1 MNVNLNELQKTL
13 AEAEVISL
21 ATSADDLVTV
31 RQVSPLSIGLLLYVR
46 TSLSS
51 RKAIQMLK
59 NPNVAVSVGNFYFT
73 GRSELLGKVTL
84 PENEEIKKTYRERYP
99 ESFSEDDEFIQDDE
113 VFFLIRIRKISQW
126 IYENNIPVGLA
137 EFELEE

>member
-1 MNVNLNELQKTL
+1 MNVNLSELQKTL
-13 AEAEVISL
+13 AETEVISL
-21 ATSADDLVTV
+21 ATSANDLVTA
-31 RQVSPLSIGLLLYVR
+31 RQVSPLSVGLHLYVR

-51 RKAIQMLK
+51 RKAIQMLE
-59 NPNVAVSVGNFYFT
+59 NPNVAVCVGNFYFT

-84 PENEEIKKTYRERYP
+84 PENEVIKKAYKERYP

-126 IYENNIPVGLA
+126 VYENNIPVGLA
-137 EFELEE
+137 ELELEE

>member
-1 MNVNLNELQKTL
+1 MNVNLSELQKTL
-13 AEAEVISL
+13 TETEVISL

-51 RKAIQMLK
+51 RKAKQMLK
-59 NPNVAVSVGNFYFT
+59 NPNVAVCVGNFYFT

-84 PENEEIKKTYRERYP
+84 PENEEIKKAYRERYP
-99 ESFSEDDEFIQDDE
+99 ESFSEEDEFIQDDE
-113 VFFLIRIRKISQW
+113 VFFLIRIREISQW
-126 IYENNIPVGLA
+126 VYENNIPVGLA
-137 EFELEE
+137 ELKLEE

>member
-13 AEAEVISL
+13 AETEVISL

-51 RKAIQMLK
+51 RKAIQMME
-59 NPNVAVSVGNFYFT
+59 NPNVAVCVENFYFT

-84 PENEEIKKTYRERYP
+84 PENEEIKNAYRKRYP

-113 VFFLIRIRKISQW
+113 VFFLIRIRKVSQW
-126 IYENNIPVGLA
+126 VYENNIPVGLA
-137 EFELEE
+137 ELKLEE

>member
-1 MNVNLNELQKTL
+1 MNVNLSELQKTL
-13 AEAEVISL
+13 AETEVISL
-21 ATSADDLVTV
+21 ATSANDLVTV
-31 RQVSPLSIGLLLYVR
+31 RQVSPLSVGLHLYVR

-51 RKAIQMLK
+51 RKAIQMLE
-59 NPNVAVSVGNFYFT
+59 NPNVAVCVGNFYFT

-84 PENEEIKKTYRERYP
+84 PENEAIKKAYKERYP

-126 IYENNIPVGLA
+126 VYENNIPVGLA
-137 EFELEE
+137 ELELEE

>member
-1 MNVNLNELQKTL
+1 MNVDLNELQKTL
-13 AEAEVISL
+13 DETEVISL

-51 RKAIQMLK
+51 RKAIQMLE
-59 NPNVAVSVGNFYFT
+59 NPNVAVCVGNFYFT

-84 PENEEIKKTYRERYP
+84 PENEEIKKAYRERYP

-126 IYENNIPVGLA
+126 VYENNIPVGLA
-137 EFELEE
+137 ELKLEE